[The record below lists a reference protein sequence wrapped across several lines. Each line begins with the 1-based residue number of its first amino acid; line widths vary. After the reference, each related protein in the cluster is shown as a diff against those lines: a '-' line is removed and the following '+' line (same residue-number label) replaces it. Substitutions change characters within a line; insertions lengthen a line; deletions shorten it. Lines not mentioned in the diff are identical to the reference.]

1 MNCRDTE
8 RDLILS
14 CYGDLDDRSR
24 AALEVHVRSCPAC
37 ARLRAD
43 LETELK
49 EMARAA
55 GSCPEFD
62 WDRSWRVIRE
72 GLGGRARARSSR
84 AFAVRWLVPAAGL
97 AALVLGIIV
106 GTRGVKTEPRGA
118 TDERVM
124 ARVLQRHL
132 GEAEVAMHEVANF
145 DAEQGSRLL
154 LSFEQERTRSL
165 GFRNRTMRMMAQASG
180 DPDLCRLL
188 NDLEI
193 IFYET
198 ANLNP
203 GFPEAVGRIKSL
215 IRDKD
220 ILLRIRLL
228 RGAFD
233 PLSGVKEVV

>member
-1 MNCRDTE
+1 MNCHDAE

-14 CYGDLDDRSR
+14 YYGDLDDSVR
-24 AALEVHVRSCPAC
+24 AVVEGHVRSCPAC
-37 ARLRAD
+37 ARKRAD

-49 EMARAA
+49 EMARVA

-72 GLGGRARARSSR
+72 GLDGRARARSRR
-84 AFAVRWLVPAAGL
+84 AFAVRRLMPAAGL

-106 GTRGVKTEPRGA
+106 GTRVFKTEPRGA
-118 TDERVM
+118 ADERVM
-124 ARVLQRHL
+124 ARLLQRHL

-145 DAEQGSRLL
+145 DADQGSRLL

-165 GFRNRTMRMMAQASG
+165 GFRNRTMRMLARASG
-180 DPDLCRLL
+180 DPDLGRLL

-193 IFYET
+193 ILYET
-198 ANLNP
+198 TNLNP
-203 GFPEAVGRIKSL
+203 GFPGAVGRIKSL

-220 ILLRIRLL
+220 ILFRIGRL
-228 RGAFD
+228 RGALD
-233 PLSGVKEVV
+233 PRSGGKEVV